1 VYVPGELTS
10 WKWVFHKQVTL
21 YASANNPGAEKAA
34 LALRDGLIDVDSAK
48 SAPAK
53 DLVMNGLAIDTTG
66 AVLRAGALGG
76 RGIGTFF
83 LYLNGDTWIGEAG
96 ERLAGEV
103 RIARRANVPIVL
115 VHENDPDAGACEFGK
130 FFSTTPGDLIQSG
143 LYSALALAFYPGPA
157 RHTSCCLIA
166 RTLNAKKISR
176 VENLKQS
183 ARVIAAPAIRAKA
196 AIGRRSSVGM
206 AVMASSFKDGA
217 RRAPVTLHHAESA
230 EAPEPTTKKGT
241 VSSRPEGEVDLGETS
256 APVAPAEI
264 TSHV

>member
-1 VYVPGELTS
+1 
-10 WKWVFHKQVTL
+10 
-21 YASANNPGAEKAA
+21 
-34 LALRDGLIDVDSAK
+34 
-48 SAPAK
+48 
-53 DLVMNGLAIDTTG
+53 
-66 AVLRAGALGG
+66 VLRAGAMGG
-76 RGIGTFF
+76 RGMGTFF
-83 LYLNGDTWIGEAG
+83 LYLNEDTWIGEAG
-96 ERLAGEV
+96 ERLASEV

-183 ARVIAAPAIRAKA
+183 VRVIAAPAIRASA
-196 AIGRRSSVGM
+196 AISRRSSVGM
-206 AVMASSFKDGA
+206 AVMASSVKDGA

-230 EAPEPTTKKGT
+230 EASESTAKKSRVSGRRP
-241 VSSRPEGEVDLGETS
+241 SSRKGSSAVQGGKIDLSTVPEWESDRSPGRSRGTSASPATQPEGEVDLGEVS
-256 APVAPAEI
+256 APVAPAEMI
-264 TSHV
+264 SHV